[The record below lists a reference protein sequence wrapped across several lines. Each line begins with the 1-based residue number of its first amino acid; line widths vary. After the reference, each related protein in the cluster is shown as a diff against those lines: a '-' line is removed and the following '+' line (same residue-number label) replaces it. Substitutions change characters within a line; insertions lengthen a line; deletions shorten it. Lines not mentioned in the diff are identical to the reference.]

1 MWLKILRQNLS
12 QLTRRTK
19 GTASIEQKNGN
30 GNAKGNKTNNNEAE
44 VNRNEDQ
51 NGPVDIKAQ
60 AKKKPAVP
68 GSGPL
73 LQQTEVS
80 SSQLDFFK
88 MLDEKIENGP
98 DYDEALDAVATADR
112 VSGLLRR
119 WELASMTWSSLSD
132 LNNTTTPSTLKSR
145 SPVLSTSRQNLSAK
159 DREGMRNIVGGRPES
174 APVFVRNANRV
185 DGLQEAHHCPSPN
198 MPRHVLESITQSPT
212 QSLKNTC
219 TTTSNVS
226 PTNFRYSDYK
236 EYGIVNNQTTAT
248 SKVNKIQYQSQN
260 APIINGEYVNQ
271 QQALYREQYLQQ
283 TGIVTVPGQYSVGSP
298 GVNVLRNSPYVQQF
312 QISSSQHYP
321 TPRKRAFNNAAQMT

>member
-1 MWLKILRQNLS
+1 
-12 QLTRRTK
+12 
-19 GTASIEQKNGN
+19 
-30 GNAKGNKTNNNEAE
+30 
-44 VNRNEDQ
+44 
-51 NGPVDIKAQ
+51 
-60 AKKKPAVP
+60 
-68 GSGPL
+68 
-73 LQQTEVS
+73 
-80 SSQLDFFK
+80 
-88 MLDEKIENGP
+88 
-98 DYDEALDAVATADR
+98 
-112 VSGLLRR
+112 
-119 WELASMTWSSLSD
+119 
-132 LNNTTTPSTLKSR
+132 
-145 SPVLSTSRQNLSAK
+145 
-159 DREGMRNIVGGRPES
+159 MRNIVGGRPES

-321 TPRKRAFNNAAQMT
+321 TPRKRALIMQHR